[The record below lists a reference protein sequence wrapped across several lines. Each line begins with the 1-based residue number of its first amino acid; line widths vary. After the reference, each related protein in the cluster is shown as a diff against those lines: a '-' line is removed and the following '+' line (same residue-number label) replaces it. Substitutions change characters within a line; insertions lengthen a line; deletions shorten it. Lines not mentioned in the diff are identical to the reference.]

1 MAKTIIFFLCTA
13 MAVLTLSGKEPDP
26 VKNDLTKRIVR
37 LSVVVVDPAQLG
49 EYLKFATECGKTSM
63 REEPGVLMM
72 YSMSDKRQPNRI
84 TILEIYADN
93 AAYESHIKT
102 PHFRKYKEGTLKM
115 VRQLDLLDQTA
126 LIPEM
131 KMK

>member
-1 MAKTIIFFLCTA
+1 
-13 MAVLTLSGKEPDP
+13 MAVLTLSGKEPDS
-26 VKNDLTKRIVR
+26 VKNDLNKRIVR
-37 LSVVVVDPAQLG
+37 LSVVVVDLAQLD

-84 TILEIYADN
+84 TILEIYADK

-115 VRQLDLLDQTA
+115 VQKLDLLDQTV

>member
-1 MAKTIIFFLCTA
+1 MRTIVFLLCA
-13 MAVLTLSGKEPDP
+13 AIAAFTLSGKEPDS
-26 VKNDLTKRIVR
+26 VKNDLNKRIVR
-37 LSVVVVDPAQLG
+37 LSVVVVDPAQLD
-49 EYLKFATECGKTSM
+49 EYLKFAKECGKTSM

-84 TILEIYADN
+84 TILEIYADK

-115 VRQLDLLDQTA
+115 VQKLDLLDQTA

>member
-1 MAKTIIFFLCTA
+1 MLKTIIFILCTA

-26 VKNDLTKRIVR
+26 VKNDLNKRIVR
-37 LSVVVVDPAQLG
+37 LSVVVVDPAQLD
-49 EYLKFATECGKTSM
+49 EYLKFAKECGKTSM

-84 TILEIYADN
+84 TILEIYADK

-115 VRQLDLLDQTA
+115 VQKLDLLDQTA

>member
-1 MAKTIIFFLCTA
+1 MLKTIIFILCTA
-13 MAVLTLSGKEPDP
+13 MAVLTLSGKEPDS
-26 VKNDLTKRIVR
+26 VKNDLNKRIVR
-37 LSVVVVDPAQLG
+37 LSVVVVDPAQLD
-49 EYLKFATECGKTSM
+49 EYLKFAKECGKTSM

-84 TILEIYADN
+84 TILEIYADK

-115 VRQLDLLDQTA
+115 VQKLDLLDQTA

>member
-115 VRQLDLLDQTA
+115 VQKLDLLDQTA

>member
-1 MAKTIIFFLCTA
+1 MLKTIIFILCTA
-13 MAVLTLSGKEPDP
+13 MAVLTLSGKEPDS
-26 VKNDLTKRIVR
+26 VKNDLNKRIVR
-37 LSVVVVDPAQLG
+37 LSVVVVDPAQLD

-63 REEPGVLMM
+63 REESGVLMM

-84 TILEIYADN
+84 TILEIYADK

-115 VRQLDLLDQTA
+115 VQKLDLLDQTA

-131 KMK
+131 RMK